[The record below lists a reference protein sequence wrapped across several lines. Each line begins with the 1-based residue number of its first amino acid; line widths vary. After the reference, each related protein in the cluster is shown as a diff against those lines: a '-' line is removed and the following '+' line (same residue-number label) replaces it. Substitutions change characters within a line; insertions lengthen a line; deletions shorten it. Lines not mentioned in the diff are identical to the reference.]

1 MASHIPTFHV
11 YILELIDGS
20 YYVGHTNNLKRRM
33 QEHSLGIACSHTK
46 KYPMKELRWSEIQP
60 DRLAASKREK
70 EIKGWK
76 RVKKEMLW
84 KCRACP
90 DERREEG
97 SRRPDHVKIARRL

>member
-84 KCRACP
+84 
-90 DERREEG
+90 EMQ
-97 SRRPDHVKIARRL
+97 SLS